1 MGLYILL
8 SHSVLSQNRR
18 TIKSFIILHWSN
30 SKKSLIGKWGIIMLG
45 NLRKGSLEQG
55 ACKMVLVISFLGQ
68 GWGMLAGLQ
77 AMLPLH
83 SLVLLV
89 RKNKGLQSWS
99 TQPDTHQRREDRLR
113 VSSTGKK
120 GTVKKSYF
128 YFNCIF
134 FIPEILLFHTS
145 SFFVEMVT
153 YLGFLE
159 DCTVCLLAVVSI
171 CVQLALLTFLVLQSF
186 PKIKVAFIR
195 TGETPCWTRSRFL
208 GFVLMLLAV
217 NV

>member
-1 MGLYILL
+1 M
-8 SHSVLSQNRR
+8 
-18 TIKSFIILHWSN
+18 
-30 SKKSLIGKWGIIMLG
+30 
-45 NLRKGSLEQG
+45 
-55 ACKMVLVISFLGQ
+55 
-68 GWGMLAGLQ
+68 
-77 AMLPLH
+77 
-83 SLVLLV
+83 
-89 RKNKGLQSWS
+89 
-99 TQPDTHQRREDRLR
+99 
-113 VSSTGKK
+113 SSTGKK
-120 GTVKKSYF
+120 GIVKKKSYF

-171 CVQLALLTFLVLQSF
+171 CVPLALLTVLVLQSF
-186 PKIKVAFIR
+186 PKIKAAFTR

-208 GFVLMLLAV
+208 GFVLMLLVV